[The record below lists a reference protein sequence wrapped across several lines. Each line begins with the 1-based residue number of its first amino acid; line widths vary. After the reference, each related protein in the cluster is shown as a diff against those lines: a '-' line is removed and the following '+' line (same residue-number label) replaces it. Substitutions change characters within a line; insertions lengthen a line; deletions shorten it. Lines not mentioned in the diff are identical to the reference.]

1 MEGNGTQKKTLSF
14 NLFVK
19 FRGNGTQKDEI
30 FGSQPNFRIN
40 KQKTHKKPHTFL
52 FLHSLTFI
60 FN

>member
-30 FGSQPNFRIN
+30 FGTAGFSQTIL
-40 KQKTHKKPHTFL
+40 K
-52 FLHSLTFI
+52 
-60 FN
+60 

>member
-40 KQKTHKKPHTFL
+40 KQKNTQKTTHFFDFTFPY
-52 FLHSLTFI
+52 FHI
-60 FN
+60 